1 LVGLWGTTLTLQKST
16 VFVQRHIRDLRGGTQ
31 AVLAEA
37 SDGHMYVVKFNNN
50 LQGANLP
57 FNESAGT
64 ELYRALNLPT
74 PAWMPV
80 MVTNTFL
87 DKYPACRV
95 QTSEDSIRPEAG
107 LCFGSRYLGES
118 GDRMLEILPG
128 GSFKRVRNH
137 ANFWL
142 AWLVDICAGHTDNRQ
157 AIFMEDEAG
166 WLNAVF
172 LDHGHMFGG
181 PQGDEQRHF
190 LASRYLDPRVYQDL
204 TPQAFNEFRSTIQ
217 SLDTEKIWHE
227 IHCAPGEWKTESAL
241 AAVTQCLNHLSDAAL
256 LRNVIDTMLDAQRQ
270 VIQRERKSQV
280 AQKRKSAASV
290 LRAAIPRRGLKP
302 GLGNRDLACA

>member
-1 LVGLWGTTLTLQKST
+1 MLTLQKST
-16 VFVQRHIRDLRGGTQ
+16 AFVQRHIRDLRGGTQ

-37 SDGHMYVVKFNNN
+37 SDGHLYVVKFNNN

-64 ELYRALNLPT
+64 ELYRALGLPT
-74 PAWMPV
+74 PAWMPLL
-80 MVTNTFL
+80 VTDSFL
-87 DKYPACRV
+87 DANPACRV
-95 QTSEDSIRPEAG
+95 QRSEDSVRPNAG
-107 LCFGSRYLGES
+107 LCFASRYLGEG
-118 GDRMLEILPG
+118 GDRLLEILPG
-128 GSFKRVRNH
+128 GSFKRVNNH

-157 AIFMEDEAG
+157 AIFMEDKTG

-181 PQGDEQRHF
+181 PEGDEQRHF
-190 LASRYLDPRVYQDL
+190 LASRYLDPRVYQEL

-217 SLDTEKIWHE
+217 CLDTEKLWHV
-227 IHCAPGEWKTESAL
+227 IHGAPEEWKTESAL

-256 LRNVIDTMLDAQRQ
+256 LRNVLDTMLDAQHQ
-270 VIQRERKSQV
+270 VIQRERRSQV
-280 AQKRKSAASV
+280 AQKRKATASV
-290 LRAAIPRRGLKP
+290 LRAGVPASGVKP
-302 GLGNRDLACA
+302 GLGNCDLACA